1 MAHRTYERLVNRR
14 TNERKISYLYKNLGV
29 VKFHSTSLNDS
40 SANGDSCDSVDP
52 IPSGTGLL
60 ERLVTSVRDSLG
72 VELSPCTTIA
82 EDQCSE
88 DTVSDRTGK
97 RAQE

>member
-1 MAHRTYERLVNRR
+1 M
-14 TNERKISYLYKNLGV
+14 
-29 VKFHSTSLNDS
+29 KFHSTSLNDS
-40 SANGDSCDSVDP
+40 SVNGDTCDSVDP

-88 DTVSDRTGK
+88 DTMSDRTGK
-97 RAQE
+97 KLQNKVSSAHPNILSLIF